1 MFSRCASGSCDFVL
15 FSVDDRACI
24 VEDIALD
31 QELDGLLREKLDS
44 MAKGLSFGDSI
55 LEISKMVS

>member
-1 MFSRCASGSCDFVL
+1 MFSRCASGSCDFEL

-55 LEISKMVS
+55 LETSKMVS